1 MLRDYGRII
10 VGRNGDI
17 PDCLHSEN
25 QYCHSQSAALA
36 VVAKIDIRI
45 RNPLTRTQILPT
57 TGPQAI
63 DVATTHRSAPRTQ
76 LEAHRS
82 HTNTGTS
89 FSRAVFESQPH
100 PAKPNLPGETLLA
113 KPPPLTF
120 LLPFRIVLPFAF
132 SRLVVEFEV
141 TCCYIFIGMPCSSA
155 LHTTTASLRGFRKR
169 LEKETFNSICWFSIM
184 VM

>member
-1 MLRDYGRII
+1 MHRDYSSIII
-10 VGRNGDI
+10 VGRKGDI
-17 PDCLHSEN
+17 PYCLHSEN

-45 RNPLTRTQILPT
+45 RNHLTRTQVLPT
-57 TGPQAI
+57 TGPQTL
-63 DVATTHRSAPRTQ
+63 DFATTHRSAPWTQ

-89 FSRAVFESQPH
+89 FSRSVFESQPH

-120 LLPFRIVLPFAF
+120 LLPFRIVFAAF
-132 SRLVVEFEV
+132 SRLVVKFRV
-141 TCCYIFIGMPCSSA
+141 TCRYMFIVMPCS
-155 LHTTTASLRGFRKR
+155 TTHHHH
-169 LEKETFNSICWFSIM
+169 
-184 VM
+184 